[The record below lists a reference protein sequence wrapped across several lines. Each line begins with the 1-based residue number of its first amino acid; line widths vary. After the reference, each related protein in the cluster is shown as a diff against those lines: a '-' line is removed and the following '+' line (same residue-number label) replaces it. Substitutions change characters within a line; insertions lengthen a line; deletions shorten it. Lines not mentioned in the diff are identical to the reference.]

1 MAMMQMICEKE
12 RKAIVSIEKH
22 SIVTN
27 KCLKSVTKQND
38 PNQGKSDQIK
48 VQESKLTRILNK
60 KN

>member
-27 KCLKSVTKQND
+27 KWLKSVTRQND

-48 VQESKLTRILNK
+48 VQ
-60 KN
+60 